1 LQWTCAKVVLEVDA
15 ETKYDDDVVDAYEY
29 GMPYRSNG
37 SDNAKVSTIARL
49 STTKLV
55 VPSSN

>member
-1 LQWTCAKVVLEVDA
+1 MVLEVDA